1 MTNKIFLWIIIVIF
15 LLLDWAALHDISKG
29 NQPDY
34 WGEYAILAMSVIV
47 FITIGAYILVSQK
60 AKFK

>member
-15 LLLDWAALHDISKG
+15 LLLDWAALHDIIKG

-47 FITIGAYILVSQK
+47 FITIGAYLVSQK
-60 AKFK
+60 AKNN